1 MDSKILL
8 TSFLSGG
15 TAGAIVS
22 AVWGHISKLLL
33 QKLRNERRSR
43 RRYSRR
49 SKRARQFSRANAGVV
64 HALKPS
70 SIEDPGRVF
79 TFSSWVNLRDRLR
92 VFGFAT
98 EQELVSIGIG
108 SHRGILAGVA
118 SMGRNVE
125 LENFTSAMYEAREIA
140 VERMQFEAGAAQ
152 AEGVVGVDIHEGSH
166 VWKPHVIEFFA
177 IGTAVVQLEQ
187 EIAPAKIADPV
198 MVLSVND

>member
-43 RRYSRR
+43 RRYSQR
-49 SKRARQFSRANAGVV
+49 SKRTRQFSRANAGVV

-92 VFGFAT
+92 VFGSAT
-98 EQELVSIGIG
+98 EQELDNTDVRLSTKPYMF
-108 SHRGILAGVA
+108 SSR
-118 SMGRNVE
+118 RW
-125 LENFTSAMYEAREIA
+125 EAPLI
-140 VERMQFEAGAAQ
+140 EALNLT
-152 AEGVVGVDIHEGSH
+152 
-166 VWKPHVIEFFA
+166 
-177 IGTAVVQLEQ
+177 GTDV
-187 EIAPAKIADPV
+187 
-198 MVLSVND
+198 